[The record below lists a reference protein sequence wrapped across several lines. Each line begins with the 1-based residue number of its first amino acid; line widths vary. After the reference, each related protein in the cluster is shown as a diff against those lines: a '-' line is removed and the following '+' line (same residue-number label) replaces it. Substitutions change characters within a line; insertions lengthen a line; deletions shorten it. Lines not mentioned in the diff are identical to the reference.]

1 MLRHINE
8 KEFEKEVIQN
18 KGIVLVD
25 FFATW
30 CPPCKM
36 LSPVLEEISESR
48 GPYEIVKINI
58 DENLNVSS
66 EYNIEV
72 VPTMLV
78 FKNGKVIDKAVGYMP
93 KDEIVNMLNKHI
105 D

>member
-1 MLRHINE
+1 MIKHINE
-8 KEFEKEVIQN
+8 KDFEKEVILN
-18 KGIVLVD
+18 RGIVLVD

-36 LSPVLEEISESR
+36 LAPVLEDIAQSR
-48 GPYEIVKINI
+48 APYEIVKINI
-58 DENLNVSS
+58 DENLNISS
-66 EYNIEV
+66 KYDIEV

-78 FKNGKVIDKAVGYMP
+78 FKDGKVIDKAVGYMP
-93 KDEIVNMLNKHI
+93 KDQIVDMLSKHV

>member
-8 KEFEKEVIQN
+8 NDFEKEVIQN
-18 KGIVLVD
+18 KGVVLVD

-48 GPYEIVKINI
+48 SPYSIVKVNI
-58 DENLNVSS
+58 DENLNISS
-66 EYNIEV
+66 EFNIEV

-78 FKNGKVIDKAVGYMP
+78 FKDGKVVDKAVGYMP
-93 KDEIVNMLNKHI
+93 KEEIVTMLNKHI

>member
-93 KDEIVNMLNKHI
+93 KGEIVNMLNKHI